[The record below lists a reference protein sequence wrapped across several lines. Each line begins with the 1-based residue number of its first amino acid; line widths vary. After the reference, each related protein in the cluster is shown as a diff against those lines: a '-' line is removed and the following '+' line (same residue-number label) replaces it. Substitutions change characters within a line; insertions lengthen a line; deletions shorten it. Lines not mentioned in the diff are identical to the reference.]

1 MQEEKKYG
9 IEVDIAGKKRVQTY
23 DSKEEADKAYVSLIR
38 IPNSVVKKKYA
49 QGGLVDYTG
58 PAWVDGTPTKPEAFL
73 NAQDTQRIG
82 EAAKILAQ
90 IPALNGASENVST
103 NIGDTTIEI
112 HINVEN
118 IESDYDVDQMIERV
132 KNDIIDVSKPIGTS
146 VILKK

>member
-1 MQEEKKYG
+1 MGG
-9 IEVDIAGKKRVQTY
+9 IV
-23 DSKEEADKAYVSLIR
+23 
-38 IPNSVVKKKYA
+38 N
-49 QGGLVDYTG
+49 YTR

>member
-1 MQEEKKYG
+1 MTPDGERTYIFVNKQKYEDF
-9 IEVDIAGKKRVQTY
+9 IQYLLDRFY
-23 DSKEEADKAYVSLIR
+23 DDGLTEAALTQF
-38 IPNSVVKKKYA
+38 A
-49 QGGLVDYTG
+49 TGGLVNYTG
-58 PAWVDGTPTKPEAFL
+58 PAWVDGTPTRPEAFL

>member
-1 MQEEKKYG
+1 MNWN
-9 IEVDIAGKKRVQTY
+9 I
-23 DSKEEADKAYVSLIR
+23 S
-38 IPNSVVKKKYA
+38 KYA
-49 QGGLVDYTG
+49 SGGLVDYTG

-90 IPALNGASENVST
+90 IPALNGASENIST

-132 KNDIIDVSKPIGTS
+132 KSDILDVSKPTGTS